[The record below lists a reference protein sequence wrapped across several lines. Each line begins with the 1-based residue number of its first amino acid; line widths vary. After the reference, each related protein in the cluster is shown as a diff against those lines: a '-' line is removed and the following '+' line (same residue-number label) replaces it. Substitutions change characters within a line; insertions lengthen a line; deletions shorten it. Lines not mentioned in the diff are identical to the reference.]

1 MTWSLSLRKTCCH
14 LVQVKHFR
22 ICGSLQVL
30 SHGELGQH
38 NRGLNCTKLLSLEEF
53 VPREP
58 SDALAFAEQHS
69 IPTVIST
76 SFFLLTCTNFICF
89 VAHLKSCFQNV
100 VCLFNAFSS
109 ACLYVLIFF
118 VSLFFFW
125 FSFGICFIFHH
136 PPGSPNIDPVT
147 VTFQPTSLQW
157 FPPFCDLF
165 WGLVLLHIVV

>member
-14 LVQVKHFR
+14 LVQIKHFR

-58 SDALAFAEQHS
+58 SGALAFAEQHS

-118 VSLFFFW
+118 CFPFFFLVFFW
-125 FSFGICFIFHH
+125 HLFYFPSPSGI
-136 PPGSPNIDPVT
+136 P
-147 VTFQPTSLQW
+147 QY
-157 FPPFCDLF
+157 
-165 WGLVLLHIVV
+165 

>member
-1 MTWSLSLRKTCCH
+1 MWSLSLIKNCCD
-14 LVQVKHFR
+14 LVQIKHFR
-22 ICGSLQVL
+22 SCESPQVS

-38 NRGLNCTKLLSLEEF
+38 NRGLNCTELLSLEEF

-58 SDALAFAEQHS
+58 SGALAFAEQPS
-69 IPTVIST
+69 IPTLISA

-125 FSFGICFIFHH
+125 HLFYFPSPSGI
-136 PPGSPNIDPVT
+136 P
-147 VTFQPTSLQW
+147 QY
-157 FPPFCDLF
+157 
-165 WGLVLLHIVV
+165 